1 MKRDNG
7 VATTRWS
14 AQRPTKLIQQARP
27 NSKRFSQFGIMDQA
41 NYQPVILQMQVNLDG
56 NDVYR
61 KRRPTTKRTF
71 YEPCASTPVRHWER
85 QNQPL
90 THETM
95 PILVAADTSL
105 SQSDCSH
112 LALTAPQPLQR
123 NVHQA
128 VKVQQLVPVSCAIV
142 SDATTETQGTWQQY
156 ARKYGHLK
164 VQIKRQYQIN
174 ACYYDPFAK
183 QQNCRRL
190 VHALNKTIKAQSW
203 GMFNIT
209 DYAPAVE
216 S

>member
-71 YEPCASTPVRHWER
+71 YEPCDSTPVRHWER
-85 QNQPL
+85 HHQPL

-95 PILVAADTSL
+95 PLVPADLPRIASE
-105 SQSDCSH
+105 CSH